1 MLLCF
6 LKHTV
11 PRDDK
16 SEVGYVERYSQTL
29 QPLETEISLFEI
41 SWIELYK
48 STE

>member
-16 SEVGYVERYSQTL
+16 SEVGYDTVRLYNPWEQGNIFV
-29 QPLETEISLFEI
+29 P
-41 SWIELYK
+41 WIELYK